1 MNEKS
6 FKVLEFYKIKELLI
20 NKAESQLGKELAGE
34 IQPLTNIN
42 EIEVLQQETDEALT
56 LLIKR
61 GTPPLY
67 GINSISLEIKRVEI
81 GGSLSPGGLLKISDS
96 LRVSRGL
103 KSYIKESKEDK
114 LSNYPIV
121 EGLIEE
127 LSVFKHIEDE
137 INNAIINEQEISDN
151 ASSTLRNIRR
161 QIVSKNDAIKD
172 KLNSII
178 SSQTNKKFLQDSL
191 VTVREGRYV
200 IPVKQENRSNVPG
213 LIHDMS
219 SSGATVFIE
228 PMAVVELNNQLRE
241 LEVKEREE
249 IERILVEL
257 SNLVASEAFKIAN
270 NEKILK
276 RLDFIFAK
284 GKLALELNATRPKLN
299 DKGYI
304 NIKKGRHPLLNTKK
318 VVPTNVYI
326 GKDFNSLIITGP
338 NTGGKTVTLKT
349 IGLFTLMAQSG
360 LHIPADYNSDIAVFN
375 QIFADIG
382 DEQSIEQSLSTFSSH
397 MTNIVDILNKVEQNS
412 LVLFDELGAGTDPT
426 EGAALAMSILDYLL
440 KMDVRTI
447 ATTHYSQLKIYA
459 LTTEKVRNASV
470 EFDVE
475 TLSPT
480 YRLLI
485 GVPGKSNAFEISKR
499 LGLQSYIIDYARD
512 LISKENI
519 EFEDVLQAI
528 EVDRRKIEEDK
539 AETSRLR
546 LEIESLKQS
555 LSSEK
560 EKTKDMREK
569 ILQKS
574 REEARALLKEAKEE
588 ADLIVGELR
597 SISSDI
603 EKDRNKRI
611 QEAQGMLKDK
621 LNEVESSL
629 SKNILNVKSKK
640 PPKNLKVGETV
651 EVLTLN
657 QIGTVLSSPDEKGN
671 LEVQI
676 GIMKVN
682 VNISTLRRAQNV
694 DAEKSTFKAKKIVS
708 NKSKIIKNEI
718 DLRGKNIEEALL
730 DIDKYL
736 DDSYIAGLK
745 EVFIIHGKGTGAL
758 RDGVKNYLRGHKHV
772 KSYRTG
778 KYGEGGDGVTVV
790 EIK

>member
-6 FKVLEFYKIKELLI
+6 LKVLEFHKIKDLLI
-20 NKAESQLGKELAGE
+20 NKAESQLGKELARE
-34 IQPLTNIN
+34 IKPLTDIN
-42 EIEVLQQETDEALT
+42 EIQILQQETDEALT

-61 GTPPLY
+61 GSPPLY
-67 GINSISLEIKRVEI
+67 GINIIYQEIKRVEM
-81 GGSLSPGGLLKISDS
+81 GGSLTPGGLLKISDS

-103 KSYIKESKEDK
+103 KGYIKESKDDK
-114 LSNYPIV
+114 YSSYPII
-121 EGLIEE
+121 EDLINQ

-137 INNAIINEQEISDN
+137 INNAIISEEEISDN
-151 ASSTLRNIRR
+151 ASSTLRSIRK

-178 SSQTNKKFLQDSL
+178 NSQSNKKYLQDSI
-191 VTVREGRYV
+191 VTMREGRYV
-200 IPVKQENRSNVPG
+200 IPVKQENRSSIPG

-241 LEVKEREE
+241 LEIKEREE
-249 IERILVEL
+249 IERILMEL
-257 SNLVASEAFKIAN
+257 SNLVASEASKIAN

-276 RLDFIFAK
+276 KLDFIFAK
-284 GKLALELNATRPKLN
+284 GKLAIDLNATKPILN
-299 DKGYI
+299 DRGYI
-304 NIKKGRHPLLNTKK
+304 NIRKGRHPLLDTKK
-318 VVPTNVYI
+318 VVPIDVYL
-326 GKDFNSLIITGP
+326 GDEFNSLIITGP

-349 IGLFTLMAQSG
+349 VGLFTLMAQAG
-360 LHIPADYNSDIAVFN
+360 LHIPADYNSEIAVFN
-375 QIFADIG
+375 QVFADIG

-397 MTNIVDILNKVEQNS
+397 MTNIVDILNKVEYNS

-426 EGAALAMSILDYLL
+426 EGAALAMSILDHLL
-440 KMDVRTI
+440 KMEVRTI

-459 LTTEKVRNASV
+459 LTTERVRNASV

-485 GVPGKSNAFEISKR
+485 GVPGKSNAFEISRR
-499 LGLQSYIIDYARD
+499 LGLQSYIIDYAKD

-519 EFEDVLQAI
+519 EFEDVLQAMDR
-528 EVDRRKIEEDK
+528 DRRKIEEDK
-539 AETSRLR
+539 AETERLR
-546 LEIESLKQS
+546 FEIESLKRI
-555 LSSEK
+555 LSAEK

-569 ILQKS
+569 ILHKA
-574 REEARALLKEAKEE
+574 REEARLILKEAKEE
-588 ADLIVGELR
+588 ADLIVSELR
-597 SISSDI
+597 SISAEI

-611 QEAQGMLKDK
+611 QEAHEMLKKKVD
-621 LNEVESSL
+621 EVESSL
-629 SKNILNVKSKK
+629 SENLLNIKSKK

-651 EVLTLN
+651 EVLSLN
-657 QIGTVLSSPDEKGN
+657 QVGTVLTEPDEKGN
-671 LEVQI
+671 LDVQV

-682 VNISTLRRAQNV
+682 VHISTLRRT
-694 DAEKSTFKAKKIVS
+694 DSEEKEKNTFKAKKIAS
-708 NKSKIIKNEI
+708 NKSRAIKNEI
-718 DLRGKNIEEALL
+718 DLRGKTIEEAIL

-736 DDSYIAGLK
+736 DDSYIAGLN
-745 EVFIIHGKGTGAL
+745 EVYIIHGKGTGAL

-772 KSYRTG
+772 KSFRTG